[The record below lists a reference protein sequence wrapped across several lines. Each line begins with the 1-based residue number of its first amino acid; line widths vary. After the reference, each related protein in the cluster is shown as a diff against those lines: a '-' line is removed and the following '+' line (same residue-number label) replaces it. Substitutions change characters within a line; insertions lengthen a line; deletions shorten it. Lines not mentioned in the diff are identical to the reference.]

1 MQILSERIIRQS
13 GQPRRLKF
21 LQAKQKFWPS
31 CNNAL
36 NFICKTSST
45 HPKKMKNTMT
55 YNGKKSKK
63 RSNEQKLN
71 SKSLH
76 QKKLLKMD

>member
-1 MQILSERIIRQS
+1 
-13 GQPRRLKF
+13 
-21 LQAKQKFWPS
+21 
-31 CNNAL
+31 
-36 NFICKTSST
+36 
-45 HPKKMKNTMT
+45 MKNTMT